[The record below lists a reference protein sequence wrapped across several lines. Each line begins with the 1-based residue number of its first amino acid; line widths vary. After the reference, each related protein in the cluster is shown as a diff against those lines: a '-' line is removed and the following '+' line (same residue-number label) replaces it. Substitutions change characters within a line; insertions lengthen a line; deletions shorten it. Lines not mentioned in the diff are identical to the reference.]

1 MKIIWLITFMLIAC
15 CAAIIA
21 QEQAIAHKNPS
32 TIAFTLDE
40 KDLFPEGITYDSR
53 TEQFFLSSILK
64 EKIIAVDRTGNQTD
78 FVRPRQDGMYG
89 SLGLKVDA
97 ERRRLWA
104 ISYGE
109 WEDQIISAVHIYDID
124 SKKLVKKFVTEKNK
138 IPAFNDLVVTKNGG
152 AFITDWIG
160 NGIYQIPPD
169 LSRVELFL
177 KSDNLLHTPNGINI
191 SPDNSFLYV
200 ASHWNGIMIVDLVT
214 KEIRPII
221 NRLAVDTK
229 GIDGLMLYKNSLIGI
244 LNPNNDSSQY
254 CIARYQLSD
263 DGREI
268 LAASIID
275 QNNPLFVIPTTGV
288 IVNDDLYCLAATY
301 LHLYTTTGSI
311 DTNQLKNPTV
321 LKYKLKK
328 E

>member
-1 MKIIWLITFMLIAC
+1 MKIARLIAFMLIVC
-15 CAAIIA
+15 CAAMIA

-32 TIAFTLDE
+32 TIAFTIDE
-40 KDLFPEGITYDSR
+40 KELFPEGITYDSK

-64 EKIIAVDRTGNQTD
+64 EKIIAIDRAGNQTD
-78 FVRPRQDGMYG
+78 FIKSRQDDMYG
-89 SLGLKVDA
+89 SLGLKVDT

-109 WEDQIISAVHIYDID
+109 WGDNIISAVHIYDID

-138 IPAFNDLVVTKNGG
+138 IPAFNDLILTDNGG

-160 NGIYQIPPD
+160 NRIYQIPPD

-191 SPDNSFLYV
+191 SPDNSILYV
-200 ASHWNGIMIVDLVT
+200 ASHWNGIMIVDLAT
-214 KEIRPII
+214 REIRPII

-244 LNPNNDSSQY
+244 LNPSNDPSQY

-263 DGREI
+263 GGREI
-268 LAASIID
+268 LAAYIID

-288 IVNDDLYCLAATY
+288 IVNDELFCLAATY
-301 LHLYTTTGSI
+301 LNLYTATGSI
-311 DTNQLKNPTV
+311 DTKLLKNPIV
-321 LKYKLKK
+321 LKYKL
-328 E
+328 